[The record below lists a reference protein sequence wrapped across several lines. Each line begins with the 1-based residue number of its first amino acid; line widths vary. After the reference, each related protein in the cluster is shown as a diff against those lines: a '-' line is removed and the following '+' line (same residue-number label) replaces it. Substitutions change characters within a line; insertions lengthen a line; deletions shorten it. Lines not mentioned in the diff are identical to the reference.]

1 MNSSFDPGALLAS
14 SYLLPRGP
22 RVRLRLPQ
30 LRDAPA
36 IGELLRSQGRGPED
50 LEAARLVRFDPRR
63 RLVICATALIGAR
76 ETVVGIGAI
85 DLEPGRQTQPDTLV
99 VDREL
104 TDGLDGLLARALI
117 GRAAAVARTRA
128 A

>member
-1 MNSSFDPGALLAS
+1 VTSSFDPGALLAS

-30 LRDAPA
+30 LRDVPA
-36 IGELLRSQGRGPED
+36 IRELLRSQGQEPED

-63 RLVICATALIGAR
+63 RLVICATALIDAR
-76 ETVVGIGAI
+76 ERIVGIGAI
-85 DLEPGRQTQPDTLV
+85 DLEPGHQTQPDTLV
-99 VDREL
+99 VDAEL